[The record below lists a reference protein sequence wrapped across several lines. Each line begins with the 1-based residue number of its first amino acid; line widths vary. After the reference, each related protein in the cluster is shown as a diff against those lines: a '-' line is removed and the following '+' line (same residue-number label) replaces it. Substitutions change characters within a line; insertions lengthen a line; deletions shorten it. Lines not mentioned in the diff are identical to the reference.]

1 MLKTGAMQLRLKN
14 QIPSLATPRSI
25 FKILK
30 PEVSSNV
37 SAANFAGN
45 VCKNKVYIDITYQS
59 READGRYMVFEML
72 LMCLAD
78 RKTIERERK

>member
-45 VCKNKVYIDITYQS
+45 VGKNKVHIDITYQS
-59 READGRYMVFEML
+59 READGRYKG
-72 LMCLAD
+72 D
-78 RKTIERERK
+78 RKQSCFD